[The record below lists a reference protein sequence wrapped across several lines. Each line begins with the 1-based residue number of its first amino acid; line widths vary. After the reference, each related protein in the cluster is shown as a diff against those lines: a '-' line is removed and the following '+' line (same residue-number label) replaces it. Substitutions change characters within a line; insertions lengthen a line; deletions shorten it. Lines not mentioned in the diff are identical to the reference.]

1 MLELLQRDLRDIAE
15 WKIPEGGFYI
25 WLRFTAESL
34 SIRKLFY
41 ACLEADV
48 LIHPGYLYDR
58 MDASHIRLSYAY
70 ASQDETERGLMV
82 LVEAARRLMVSSL

>member
-1 MLELLQRDLRDIAE
+1 MGNAR
-15 WKIPEGGFYI
+15 GGFYI
-25 WLRFTAESL
+25 WLRFTAEPL
-34 SIRKLFY
+34 SIRKLFS

-70 ASQDETERGLMV
+70 ASQDEMERGLIV
-82 LVEAARRLMVSSL
+82 LAQEAHRLMKPSV